1 MGTGD
6 TTKDWLKPFIVEKNT
21 CCTETYL
28 VVGPFD
34 SLEIAENVVSY
45 MGTKFFHFMVAIMK
59 LTQNA
64 MQGVYC
70 NVPIQDFSHRWTDED
85 LYEKYGLDFFE
96 REYIE
101 SLIKPMD

>member
-1 MGTGD
+1 
-6 TTKDWLKPFIVEKNT
+6 
-21 CCTETYL
+21 
-28 VVGPFD
+28 
-34 SLEIAENVVSY
+34 
-45 MGTKFFHFMVAIMK
+45 
-59 LTQNA
+59 

-85 LYEKYGLDFFE
+85 LYEKYGLDLFE